1 MGVYTKVGADLEV
14 EKEHMLKNND
24 ALEVRLRVLE
34 ALILGTPQEA
44 LHNTESAAAGNAPL
58 NQDTG
63 SYMHA
68 MTGG

>member
-1 MGVYTKVGADLEV
+1 MAANLEV
-14 EKEHMLKNND
+14 GKEYMLKNND

-44 LHNTESAAAGNAPL
+44 LHNTESTTAGNAPL

-63 SYMHA
+63 SYRHA
-68 MTGG
+68 VAGG